1 MALKSHAWFFMQH
14 RDSKQPPWSPSHLMK
29 PVDTNKIYFGDQK
42 WNDRLLSF
50 NIGIQQ
56 LLSHKSSHQ
65 LQIPKRM
72 VQKPKIKSVYFW
84 LSWLISSFLCNIKA
98 LKNNHETPLILWNL
112 WTPIKLILM
121 AKSGVNNDFLSY
133 CWNPAIPI
141 YNQGLKNNKKELVC
155 QN

>member
-1 MALKSHAWFFMQH
+1 MYGFSCNIEILNNHREAPLISWNPWTPIKFILVTENEMIDYFLLTLESNNSSLTNHLINYKYPKEWF
-14 RDSKQPPWSPSHLMK
+14 
-29 PVDTNKIYFGDQK
+29 
-42 WNDRLLSF
+42 
-50 NIGIQQ
+50 
-56 LLSHKSSHQ
+56 
-65 LQIPKRM
+65 
-72 VQKPKIKSVYFW
+72 QKPKIKSVYFW

-98 LKNNHETPLILWNL
+98 LKNHHETPLFLWNL

-133 CWNPAIPI
+133 RWNPAIPI